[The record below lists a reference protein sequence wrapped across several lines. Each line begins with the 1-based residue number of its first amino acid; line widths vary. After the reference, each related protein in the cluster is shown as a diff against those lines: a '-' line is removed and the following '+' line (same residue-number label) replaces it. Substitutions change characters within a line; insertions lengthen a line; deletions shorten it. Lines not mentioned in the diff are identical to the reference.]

1 MPSLL
6 AFNVA
11 PSATFLNQALAVLLW
26 GLLAAA
32 CGLELRLLPDQRR
45 TAKQALVLPGLVLA
59 VLTVAALLSPFLGS
73 QPRSLA
79 LSAVA
84 TLLAAAVLLAA
95 GARAGA
101 ADAVVSQR
109 AFTWFAVAWMLA
121 GLLNVGIGL
130 IQTFAP
136 QWADGEW
143 IARSLLAGRA
153 IGNLRQPNHV
163 CTLLL
168 WATIATLV
176 LLELRRLSVRS
187 TLWVLALLAL
197 GLVQTASRTALL
209 GVLMLAAWGLLDR
222 RLSVHGRRVLWAL
235 PVLYA
240 AAWAGMA
247 LWARITQAAFGGQ
260 QRLAEA
266 DLSASRFAIWAD
278 SLALI
283 RQYPL
288 TGVGFGE
295 FNFAWSLSVMPQRP
309 VAFFDHAHNLVLHWA
324 VELGL
329 PAAALLLA
337 LLVVALWR
345 LFSGVGRMHREALW
359 AAPLVPGIL
368 PNTSPDGVLSLTLR
382 AALVLLLMMA
392 LHSQLEYPL
401 WYAYFLLPT
410 AWVLG
415 FGLAKAASLPAAA
428 RLKQPSLARRSRRAS
443 PALVVAGLAC
453 AVATV
458 AAVADYTRVAAVFD
472 SDSAVPLQE
481 RMAQGQGS
489 WLFAHHADYAVATTT
504 REPAR
509 EMDAL
514 QRASHYLL
522 DTRLMMAWA
531 RAYADSGDL
540 PRAQYLAAR
549 LREFRNPLSA
559 EFFAPC
565 QPADNTAHT
574 TTTATTAGHSDAA
587 KGTQTDG
594 ALPFQCQPPDAQVML
609 NWTHFR

>member
-11 PSATFLNQALAVLLW
+11 PSATFLNQALALMLW
-26 GLLAAA
+26 GVFAAA
-32 CGLELRLLPDQRR
+32 CGLELRVLPDQRR
-45 TAKQALVLPGLVLA
+45 TATHSLLLPGLVLA
-59 VLTVAALLSPFLGS
+59 LLTVAAVLSPFLGS

-79 LSAVA
+79 LSAVG

-109 AFTWFAVAWMLA
+109 AFTWFAVAWVMA
-121 GLLNVGIGL
+121 GLLNVAIGL
-130 IQTFAP
+130 VQTFVP

-143 IARSLLAGRA
+143 IARSTLAGRA

-168 WATIATLV
+168 WAAIAALV
-176 LLELRRLSVRS
+176 LLELRRLSGRA
-187 TLWVLALLAL
+187 TAWVLALLAL

-209 GVLMLAAWGLLDR
+209 GVLMLAAWGLMDR
-222 RLSVHGRRVLWAL
+222 RLSLAGRRALWAL
-235 PVLYA
+235 PVLYG

-247 LWARITQAAFGGQ
+247 LWARVTHAAFGGQ

-266 DLSASRFAIWAD
+266 DLSASRFGIWAD
-278 SLALI
+278 SLTLI
-283 RQYPL
+283 RDYPL

-309 VAFFDHAHNLVLHWA
+309 VAFFDHAHNLLLHWA

-329 PAAALLLA
+329 PASAVLMLLLSAAL
-337 LLVVALWR
+337 WQMFR
-345 LFSGVGRMHREALW
+345 GVGRLHRSALQ
-359 AAPLVPGIL
+359 AAPAAATWPGA
-368 PNTSPDGVLSLTLR
+368 PPDGPLSLTLR

-428 RLKQPSLARRSRRAS
+428 RSKQPSLARRPRRAA
-443 PALVVAGLAC
+443 PVLVLAGLAC
-453 AVATV
+453 ALGAVG
-458 AAVADYTRVAAVFD
+458 AVADYTRVAAVFD
-472 SDSAVPLQE
+472 ADSPLPLQE
-481 RMAQGQGS
+481 RLARGQRS
-489 WLFAHHADYAVATTT
+489 WLFAHHANYAVATVS
-504 REPAR
+504 REPAQ
-509 EMDAL
+509 ELDAL
-514 QRASHYLL
+514 RSASHYLL
-522 DTRLMMAWA
+522 DTRLMTAWA

-565 QPADNTAHT
+565 QTGAGTADAARGTPADIT
-574 TTTATTAGHSDAA
+574 
-587 KGTQTDG
+587 
-594 ALPFQCQPPDAQVML
+594 LPFQCRPPDAQVML